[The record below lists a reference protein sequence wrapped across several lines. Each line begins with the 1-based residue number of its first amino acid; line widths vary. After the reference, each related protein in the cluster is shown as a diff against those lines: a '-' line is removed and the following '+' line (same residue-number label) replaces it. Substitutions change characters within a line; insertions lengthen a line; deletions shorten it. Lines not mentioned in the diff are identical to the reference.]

1 MKIYINDIPVSI
13 VGTDELPQKKKFDKV
28 IDGSKKIN
36 RKQLIDDVIIND
48 AAPYKIDELLRLM
61 TDNKFKDVDS
71 ITFTSSEKESLI
83 KYIKTK
89 FKVIEAAGGVVDNHN
104 KTLLIYRKGRWDIP
118 KGKIEKG
125 EKKRVCAIRE
135 VEEETG
141 VKAEI
146 VTKICTTWHTY
157 VTNRKYILKK
167 THWYSMQCID
177 DTHLSPQQE
186 ENIKEAKWMTLSEL
200 RAALYESYRSIRV
213 VIQEYHK
220 ILKENHKM

>member
-36 RKQLIDDVIIND
+36 RKQLIDDVLIND

-146 VTKICTTWHTY
+146 ITKICTTWHTY